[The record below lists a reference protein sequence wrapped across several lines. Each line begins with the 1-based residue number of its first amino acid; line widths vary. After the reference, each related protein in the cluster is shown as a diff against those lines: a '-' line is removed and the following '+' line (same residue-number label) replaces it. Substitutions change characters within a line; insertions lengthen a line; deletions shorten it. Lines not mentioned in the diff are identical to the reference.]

1 MRQLLKEAWN
11 ERSSR
16 RTGIGCE
23 AASIG
28 ASGQMAAK
36 PQRPKLG
43 GVDSAVVNGR
53 LGFLAGETSLQV
65 RKGHR
70 CESGARSQQRPEVF
84 RRETKEGPNRERAK
98 RS

>member
-1 MRQLLKEAWN
+1 VRQLLKEAWN

-36 PQRPKLG
+36 PLRPK
-43 GVDSAVVNGR
+43 VDDVDPAVVNGR
-53 LGFLAGETSLQV
+53 FGLLPGETS
-65 RKGHR
+65 
-70 CESGARSQQRPEVF
+70 F
-84 RRETKEGPNRERAK
+84 
-98 RS
+98 